1 MSSRFDHLEFDPPP
15 QPADGVPEGFDELDE
30 TYEAQAREAF
40 EHESFGRAL
49 QLYARI
55 LEFDR
60 TSLVSWMGQI
70 QSLVQLKRAD
80 EADRWASLALDEW
93 PQNGELIALK
103 AISLA
108 RTGHRDEALAFSDAA
123 LHGQERTALGWLAR
137 AEILILQSDTTA
149 DYCQGQALECSSESW
164 QIAWLASRMRTHY
177 KQFAA
182 GLRLAKIAI
191 DRAPTH
197 ATPWLQAARC
207 QSALG
212 LRKTAYASLAR
223 AAEISPTSSIIRE
236 FKRTLDRDR
245 GLTGFLKRWG
255 LVSQT
260 S

>member
-15 QPADGVPEGFDELDE
+15 PGPKAVPNQGTNLDE
-30 TYEAQAREAF
+30 SYEAQARQAF
-40 EHESFGRAL
+40 ESASFQRAL

-60 TSLVSWMGQI
+60 TSLVSWEGQI
-70 QSLVQLKRAD
+70 QCLIQLGRAD

-93 PQNGELIALK
+93 PEHGELIALK

-123 LHGQERTALGWLAR
+123 LQGQERTALGWLAR
-137 AEILILQSDTTA
+137 AEILILQNDTTA
-149 DYCQGQALECSSESW
+149 DYCQEQALESSPKAW
-164 QIAWLASRMRTHY
+164 QIAWLTSRTRAHY
-177 KQFAA
+177 NQFAV
-182 GLRLAKIAI
+182 GLRLANIAI

-197 ATPWLQAARC
+197 ATPWLQAAHC

-212 LRKTAYASLAR
+212 LRKPAYASLAR
-223 AAEISPTSSIIRE
+223 ATEISPESPIVSE
-236 FKRTLDRDR
+236 LKRNLDQDR
-245 GLTGFLKRWG
+245 GITRFLKRWG
-255 LVSQT
+255 LVSHT